1 MLQLD
6 KDGTLICTGAAKE
19 SAGRI
24 KGTIE
29 LPVDLLD
36 QQPNLI
42 DRVFAFAFDVLE
54 LQAVELRIRP
64 RTAEGRYRVRPRSI

>member
-6 KDGTLICTGAAKE
+6 KDARLIWTGAAKD
-19 SAGRI
+19 SAGRTR
-24 KGTIE
+24 GTIE

-36 QQPNLI
+36 QQANLI
-42 DRVFAFAFDVLE
+42 DRVLAFAFDVLE

-64 RTAEGRYRVRPRSI
+64 RAAEGGYRVRLPSI